1 MFTSLIMHGINLAL
15 NIIFVVAFAD
25 TRQLVLDLSECMATP
40 QIVCYIISDIMHYT
54 TIYDTQ
60 MLV

>member
-1 MFTSLIMHGINLAL
+1 MHGINLAL
-15 NIIFVVAFAD
+15 NVIFVVAFAD
-25 TRQLVLDLSECMATP
+25 TRQLILDLSECMATP